1 MIDIPRELSAVER
14 KLVEKRF
21 NGLNIIER
29 SESEEEPET
38 SSRGGTVSSSN
49 SSIGSILTMDRLQ
62 GRESHRGHSVREIKM
77 RHTP

>member
-29 SESEEEPET
+29 SESEEELDA

-49 SSIGSILTMDRLQ
+49 SSMGSILTMDCTQ
-62 GRESHRGHSVREIKM
+62 GREYTMV
-77 RHTP
+77 TV

>member
-29 SESEEEPET
+29 SESGEEPET
-38 SSRGGTVSSSN
+38 SFRGGTV
-49 SSIGSILTMDRLQ
+49 MDRLQ
-62 GRESHRGHSVREIKM
+62 GRESHRGHSVKEIKM

>member
-1 MIDIPRELSAVER
+1 MMDIPRELSAVER

-29 SESEEEPET
+29 SESEEEPDA

-49 SSIGSILTMDRLQ
+49 SSMGSILTMDCIQ
-62 GRESHRGHSVREIKM
+62 GREYTKV
-77 RHTP
+77 TV